1 MPERT
6 QRHRGS
12 PTFVCYSEDLRN
24 NSEKHA
30 ARGRRVAS
38 AWARLRA
45 RSRSATAAMLPMA
58 HVDPMMAPLPRSY
71 GQHDEERGKDHDGQT
86 ASMQSSTELTATV
99 SLQTM
104 SILDALDVAL
114 AGLES
119 DEVHDRALAARQLT
133 TLVEGVYGEDAAA
146 VGSYVRESNA
156 LEMLLELVRVPA
168 RRQCRKRTAPCPCTP
183 AVLTPP
189 CCLQIADPVA
199 EIHQKVLMVVGNL
212 VSDAVDPQVRSLV

>member
-1 MPERT
+1 
-6 QRHRGS
+6 
-12 PTFVCYSEDLRN
+12 
-24 NSEKHA
+24 
-30 ARGRRVAS
+30 
-38 AWARLRA
+38 
-45 RSRSATAAMLPMA
+45 MLPMA

-71 GQHDEERGKDHDGQT
+71 GQHDEEQGKDHDGQT

-119 DEVHDRALAARQLT
+119 EEVHDRALAARQLT

-168 RRQCRKRTAPCPCTP
+168 RRQCRKRTAQAAHRTAPWPCTP
-183 AVLTPP
+183 AVLTPR

-212 VSDAVDPQVRSLV
+212 VSDAVDPQVRSPV

>member
-1 MPERT
+1 
-6 QRHRGS
+6 
-12 PTFVCYSEDLRN
+12 
-24 NSEKHA
+24 
-30 ARGRRVAS
+30 
-38 AWARLRA
+38 
-45 RSRSATAAMLPMA
+45 MLPMA

-168 RRQCRKRTAPCPCTP
+168 RRQCRTRTD
-183 AVLTPP
+183 LTPR

>member
-1 MPERT
+1 
-6 QRHRGS
+6 
-12 PTFVCYSEDLRN
+12 
-24 NSEKHA
+24 
-30 ARGRRVAS
+30 
-38 AWARLRA
+38 
-45 RSRSATAAMLPMA
+45 MLPMA

-71 GQHDEERGKDHDGQT
+71 GQHDEEQGKDHDGQT

-119 DEVHDRALAARQLT
+119 EEVHDRALAARQLT

-168 RRQCRKRTAPCPCTP
+168 PRQRHKRTAQVAHRTAPWLCTP
-183 AVLTPP
+183 AVLTPR

-212 VSDAVDPQVRSLV
+212 VSDAVDPQVRSPV

>member
-1 MPERT
+1 
-6 QRHRGS
+6 
-12 PTFVCYSEDLRN
+12 
-24 NSEKHA
+24 
-30 ARGRRVAS
+30 
-38 AWARLRA
+38 
-45 RSRSATAAMLPMA
+45 MLPMA

-119 DEVHDRALAARQLT
+119 EEVHDRALAARQLT

-168 RRQCRKRTAPCPCTP
+168 RRQCRKRTASGAPHRAVAMHPSCPDATLLFCRLPTP
-183 AVLTPP
+183 SL
-189 CCLQIADPVA
+189 
-199 EIHQKVLMVVGNL
+199 
-212 VSDAVDPQVRSLV
+212 RSTRKC

>member
-1 MPERT
+1 
-6 QRHRGS
+6 
-12 PTFVCYSEDLRN
+12 
-24 NSEKHA
+24 
-30 ARGRRVAS
+30 
-38 AWARLRA
+38 
-45 RSRSATAAMLPMA
+45 
-58 HVDPMMAPLPRSY
+58 MAPLPRSY
-71 GQHDEERGKDHDGQT
+71 GQHDEEQGKDHDGQT

-104 SILDALDVAL
+104 SILDALEVAL

-168 RRQCRKRTAPCPCTP
+168 RRQCRKRTAPWPCTP
-183 AVLTPP
+183 AVLTPCTP
-189 CCLQIADPVA
+189 AVLTPRCCLQIADPVA

>member
-1 MPERT
+1 
-6 QRHRGS
+6 
-12 PTFVCYSEDLRN
+12 
-24 NSEKHA
+24 
-30 ARGRRVAS
+30 
-38 AWARLRA
+38 
-45 RSRSATAAMLPMA
+45 
-58 HVDPMMAPLPRSY
+58 
-71 GQHDEERGKDHDGQT
+71 
-86 ASMQSSTELTATV
+86 MQSSTELTATV

-168 RRQCRKRTAPCPCTP
+168 PRTAPWPCTP
-183 AVLTPP
+183 AVLTPR

>member
-1 MPERT
+1 
-6 QRHRGS
+6 
-12 PTFVCYSEDLRN
+12 
-24 NSEKHA
+24 
-30 ARGRRVAS
+30 
-38 AWARLRA
+38 
-45 RSRSATAAMLPMA
+45 MLPMA

-71 GQHDEERGKDHDGQT
+71 GQHDEEQGKDHDGQT

-104 SILDALDVAL
+104 SILDSLDLAL

-119 DEVHDRALAARQLT
+119 EDVHDRALAARQLT

-168 RRQCRKRTAPCPCTP
+168 RRQCRKRTAPWPCTP

-189 CCLQIADPVA
+189 CCWQIADPVA

-212 VSDAVDPQVRSLV
+212 VSDAVDPQVRSPM

>member
-1 MPERT
+1 
-6 QRHRGS
+6 
-12 PTFVCYSEDLRN
+12 
-24 NSEKHA
+24 
-30 ARGRRVAS
+30 
-38 AWARLRA
+38 
-45 RSRSATAAMLPMA
+45 MLPMA

-71 GQHDEERGKDHDGQT
+71 GQHDEEQGKDHDGQT

-104 SILDALDVAL
+104 SILDALEVAL

-168 RRQCRKRTAPCPCTP
+168 RRQCRKRTAPWPCTP
-183 AVLTPP
+183 AVLTPR